1 MKILEAKSLAI
12 PDVKVVRYGR
22 FTDHR
27 GYFTEHYRKSDFR
40 SHPELGFL
48 HDVEFEQCNESASRA
63 DTIRGLHFQWNPH
76 MGKLVRPLSGRLID
90 MMLDIRL
97 GSPTFGKII
106 AYDMPADPD
115 RPYGDWVWVPPGF
128 AHGTLL
134 PEPSIIEY
142 FCSGSYNP
150 ACEAGIS
157 PLAPDLDWSLCEPSL
172 RALFQKTLARGP
184 LLTDKDRNGFS
195 LASWQADPRS
205 REFIYS
211 P

>member
-115 RPYGDWVWVPPGF
+115 RP
-128 AHGTLL
+128 
-134 PEPSIIEY
+134 
-142 FCSGSYNP
+142 
-150 ACEAGIS
+150 
-157 PLAPDLDWSLCEPSL
+157 
-172 RALFQKTLARGP
+172 
-184 LLTDKDRNGFS
+184 
-195 LASWQADPRS
+195 S
-205 REFIYS
+205 R
-211 P
+211 